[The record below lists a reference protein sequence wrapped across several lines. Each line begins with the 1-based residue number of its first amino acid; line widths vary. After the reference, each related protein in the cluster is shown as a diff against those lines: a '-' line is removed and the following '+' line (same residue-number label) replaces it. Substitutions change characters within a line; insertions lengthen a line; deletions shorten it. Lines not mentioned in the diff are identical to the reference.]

1 MLITFFA
8 QKKIEEKGFMDEL
21 EKNYGIYME
30 VDNFIKEMRQKLDE
44 VKSYGKLFEYIG
56 SKFGKNKTDEE
67 LINEAFEKAY
77 LKRYINDNNIY
88 NYED

>member
-1 MLITFFA
+1 
-8 QKKIEEKGFMDEL
+8 
-21 EKNYGIYME
+21 ME

-56 SKFGKNKTDEE
+56 SEFGKNKTDEE

-77 LKRYINDNNIY
+77 LKRYINDSNIY